1 MSPTGGHRPVVTRGV
16 FALEDQELLLP
27 DPIALDTSFV
37 VEALLATQPLH
48 ATCRA
53 MLTRIDESGVT
64 VVTSDL
70 LAVELAETA
79 FAFALKERW
88 GRKWRGHRTDGR
100 SRRSA
105 ARKLNHTIAR
115 YDALLSSLTHLPI
128 PIRRVTAEAMVLM
141 NDYGLASYD
150 AIHAASAIGAGAKAI
165 VTLDTGFALLPATEL
180 TVYTDRSRLA
190 SCRKK
195 RGRG

>member
-1 MSPTGGHRPVVTRGV
+1 MNPPGGRRPVLTRGV
-16 FALEDQELLLP
+16 FAIEDHELLLP

-48 ATCRA
+48 PACSA
-53 MLTRIDESGVT
+53 LLKRIFDSGVA

-79 FAFALKERW
+79 FAIAMKERW
-88 GRKWRGHRTDGR
+88 QGKWRTHRTDGR
-100 SRRSA
+100 SRPRA
-105 ARKLNHTIAR
+105 ARLLNHTVTR
-115 YDALLSSLTHLPI
+115 YEALLSPVKHLPI
-128 PIRRVTAEAMVLM
+128 PVHRVTADARTLM
-141 NDYGLASYD
+141 TYYGIASYD
-150 AIHAASAIGAGAKAI
+150 AIHAASAIAAGAEAI
-165 VTLDTGFALLPATEL
+165 VTLDTGFALLPASQL

-195 RGRG
+195 RPR